1 MVLVCTFPNCTGV
14 ICPGRINIAMVSD
27 TLEVEGLHIK
37 LSATIKSWEG
47 ARTRKPLLDEY
58 NRNQWPT
65 KQFAVHSFGT
75 DRATHALEYIQNVF
89 LDILCYVTA
98 SC

>member
-1 MVLVCTFPNCTGV
+1 
-14 ICPGRINIAMVSD
+14 MVSD

-58 NRNQWPT
+58 LT

>member
-1 MVLVCTFPNCTGV
+1 
-14 ICPGRINIAMVSD
+14 MVSD

-37 LSATIKSWEG
+37 LSATIKSCERE
-47 ARTRKPLLDEY
+47 RTRKSLLDEY

-75 DRATHALEYIQNVF
+75 VRATRASEYIQNVS
-89 LDILCYVTA
+89 LDLLCYVTA